1 MNMLCMRLSLSF
13 ILLRQLFNK
22 FSMLNSLI
30 TQTHTTHYWRYS
42 IHILCIYAKKYK
54 TYMMSVLTNPL
65 YDPLCNPSLTIS
77 FSQICLELTFFN
89 PTATPGHHRGTLK
102 LLQQP
107 VIQPKHM
114 QCTSA
119 HTHNILTQVCTDTDP
134 QNQINTWELIHTRVE
149 TYFKKH
155 PQP

>member
-1 MNMLCMRLSLSF
+1 MGSGSTFSNVRTSPATRNKTILEKAKKIPWPRMKMNMLCMRLSLSF

-77 FSQICLELTFFN
+77 FSYICLELTLFN
-89 PTATPGHHRGTLK
+89 PTATPGHHCGTLRQ
-102 LLQQP
+102 LQ
-107 VIQPKHM
+107 
-114 QCTSA
+114 
-119 HTHNILTQVCTDTDP
+119 
-134 QNQINTWELIHTRVE
+134 
-149 TYFKKH
+149 
-155 PQP
+155 